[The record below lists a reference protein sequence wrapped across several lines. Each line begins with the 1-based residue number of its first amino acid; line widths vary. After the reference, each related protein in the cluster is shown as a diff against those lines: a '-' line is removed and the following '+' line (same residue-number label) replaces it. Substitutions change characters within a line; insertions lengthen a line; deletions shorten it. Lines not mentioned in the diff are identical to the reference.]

1 MSTYPL
7 DSTKLVDWA
16 LDMAVHVAKLSKD
29 PSTKVGAVILDPKR
43 RIVSGGYN
51 GFPRGVEDSDERLN
65 NRETKLRMT
74 IHAERNALS
83 FATAPVNGCTLI
95 VTHPCCAQC
104 AAAII
109 QADIAHVV
117 WRKPSEAM
125 AMRWAEDFSHAR
137 KMFEEAGVQIHEY

>member
-1 MSTYPL
+1 MSKYPL

-16 LDMAVHVAKLSKD
+16 LGMAVHVAKLSKD
-29 PSTKVGAVILDPKR
+29 PSTKVGAVILDSKR

-83 FATAPVNGCTLI
+83 FATAQLTDAP
-95 VTHPCCAQC
+95 
-104 AAAII
+104 
-109 QADIAHVV
+109 
-117 WRKPSEAM
+117 
-125 AMRWAEDFSHAR
+125 
-137 KMFEEAGVQIHEY
+137 